1 MKSLLRDNKSILNYL
16 INKVYPYHRDVIVSV
31 RVKYCLGD
39 IVISTSDYHI
49 GIKATEDMYS
59 WVECGKNLLYCLD
72 TSQLDYSSVQFY
84 GLSHTEEYNSDVFSD
99 GLFDDAYS
107 NILKALNRKYVGGQ
121 NIDSPLDILH
131 RLLDSY
137 SINMRYG
144 SVQEFI
150 NDGTTSQIL
159 KHCMR
164 EHIIGD
170 IVSSILRSLQ
180 HVEFISSIDEMLIDT
195 FKLPL
200 LRYDT
205 MSQYVYIPY
214 YSYIYIVRLMSY
226 KGSGKDYRNIV
237 SVSDIV
243 NNTIPTNINHSI
255 KHLDKNMRLILSTKC
270 VCSIDIEGNY

>member
-16 INKVYPYHRDVIVSV
+16 INKVYPYRRDVIVSV

-39 IVISTSDYHI
+39 TVISTSDYHI
-49 GIKATEDMYS
+49 GISATEDMYS
-59 WVECGKNLLYCLD
+59 WVESGKNLLYCLD
-72 TSQLDYSSVQFY
+72 TSQLEYYNVISY

-99 GLFDDAYS
+99 DLFDDAY
-107 NILKALNRKYVGGQ
+107 NGILKSLNRKYVGGQ
-121 NIDSPLDILH
+121 SSVSPLDILH

-137 SINMRYG
+137 NINMRYG

-150 NDGTTSQIL
+150 GDSTTSQIL

-170 IVSSILRSLQ
+170 IVSSILRTLQ
-180 HVEFISSIDEMLIDT
+180 SVEFISSMDEMMIDT
-195 FKLPL
+195 CKLPL

-214 YSYIYIVRLMSY
+214 YSYIYIVKLMSY

-237 SVSDIV
+237 SVTDIV
-243 NNTIPTNINHSI
+243 NNNIPTNI
-255 KHLDKNMRLILSTKC
+255 KHLDKNMKLILSSKC
-270 VCSIDIEGNY
+270 VCNVDIEGSY

>member
-16 INKVYPYHRDVIVSV
+16 INKVYPYQRDAIVSV

-39 IVISTSDYHI
+39 TVISTSDYHI
-49 GIKATEDMYS
+49 GISATEDMYLC
-59 WVECGKNLLYCLD
+59 VESGKNLLYCLD
-72 TSQLDYSSVQFY
+72 TSQLEYYNVISY

-99 GLFDDAYS
+99 DLFDDAY
-107 NILKALNRKYVGGQ
+107 NGILKSLNRKYVGGQ
-121 NIDSPLDILH
+121 SSVSPLDILH

-137 SINMRYG
+137 NINMRYG

-150 NDGTTSQIL
+150 GDSTTSQIL

-170 IVSSILRSLQ
+170 IVSSILRTLQ
-180 HVEFISSIDEMLIDT
+180 SVEFISSMDEMMIDT
-195 FKLPL
+195 CKLPL

-214 YSYIYIVRLMSY
+214 YSYIYIVKLMSY
-226 KGSGKDYRNIV
+226 KGSGKDYRHIV

-243 NNTIPTNINHSI
+243 NNNIPTNI
-255 KHLDKNMRLILSTKC
+255 KHLDKNMRLILSSKC
-270 VCSIDIEGNY
+270 VCNIDIEGRW